1 MDKDNADLSK
11 RVFVECECG
20 SFDHVM
26 QIALWDW
33 NNYDK
38 PDQSDPPELFAVMRI
53 DQHEYWYQRVWTAI
67 KYVFKY
73 NDLSYHDVLIDRASA
88 KRIKNMCQDYE
99 TAYELYDLGIKN
111 GKQ

>member
-1 MDKDNADLSK
+1 MKDDNADLSK
-11 RVFVECECG
+11 RIFVECECG

-26 QIALWDW
+26 QFALWDW

-38 PDQSDPPELFAVMRI
+38 PEAGSPPELYADMRI
-53 DQHEYWYQRVWTAI
+53 NQHEYWYQRVWTAI